1 MKKNIQ
7 KQFWK
12 KFWKIFFL
20 FFCRFFQYYG
30 HIFWLKSIFS
40 GKITILSYK
49 TIFGPTYSVISGN
62 LVEQFFRKFQKHV
75 ILGQNGHFLARLAKI
90 GQNENFYKKSG
101 RAIFLPLLSPN
112 FMPSFRKIVRA
123 VSEINSLD
131 IYYVSY
137 WTSESDWFYGITLV
151 CICSLVSNELISK
164 PL

>member
-1 MKKNIQ
+1 MKK
-7 KQFWK
+7 KFFGDKK
-12 KFWKIFFL
+12 KFFGGEKISFFEKKNSKKILEKIWKKIFFD

-75 ILGQNGHFLARLAKI
+75 ILGQNGHFLAHLAKI
-90 GQNENFYKKSG
+90 GQNEKFYQKSG

-112 FMPSFRKIVRA
+112 FMPSFRKIGGA
-123 VSEINSLD
+123 VSEINSLRTN
-131 IYYVSY
+131 IRTKV
-137 WTSESDWFYGITLV
+137 
-151 CICSLVSNELISK
+151 K
-164 PL
+164 P